1 MGEPFGDDLAGESR
15 ESIFVNLNPVVGVA
29 LDAFREFADM
39 LKVGPRATGHAVK
52 DYLERARDDGEVA
65 VTALLAGMDSM
76 FRTYEAS
83 FISVGS
89 GLHAQVD
96 AISAAWAEYGDT
108 GRWTQPGRRSVS
120 EALPEICVHTS
131 AVADVL
137 RHGEQISTEATASAI
152 SNVATLSSN
161 LANAGH
167 TVFGELIAQVLPVGE
182 LMDAI
187 DTAAVDH
194 ARAFAD
200 LHKALAAGIRGL
212 TDIVETS
219 VNTFRHTGQWNAPA
233 VTIGS

>member
-1 MGEPFGDDLAGESR
+1 
-15 ESIFVNLNPVVGVA
+15 
-29 LDAFREFADM
+29 M
-39 LKVGPRATGHAVK
+39 LEVGPRATGQAVK
-52 DYLERARDDGEVA
+52 DYLERSRDDGEVA

-76 FRTYEAS
+76 FGTYQAS

-108 GRWTQPGRRSVS
+108 GRWTQPARRSVS
-120 EALPEICVHTS
+120 DSVPDMSAYTS
-131 AVADVL
+131 TPGVL
-137 RHGEQISTEATASAI
+137 SHGEQISTEATASAI
-152 SNVATLSSN
+152 RNVATLSSN
-161 LANAGH
+161 LENSGH

-233 VTIGS
+233 VTINS